1 MDLSLTPLGDSYRL
15 LACSVQ
21 GMLWLQTHFEA
32 TTWDLICTGKV
43 RLNAATMG
51 GLCSDACAA
60 GLVVSRIPALSAAA

>member
-1 MDLSLTPLGDSYRL
+1 
-15 LACSVQ
+15 
-21 GMLWLQTHFEA
+21 MLWLQTHFEA

-43 RLNAATMG
+43 RLNAASMG